1 MKKQITIQERSF
13 EFAISIIKI
22 YRILNENR
30 EYVLSKQLL
39 RSGTSVGAN
48 IREAQNAESK
58 KDFIHK
64 LAISQ
69 KECDE
74 SIYWIE
80 LLFKTGYIENKVY
93 TSLNLEASSILNI
106 LKSII
111 ITSKKNLRHSK

>member
-1 MKKQITIQERSF
+1 MSKPNLIHQKSFLFALSTIETYKTLLKK
-13 EFAISIIKI
+13 
-22 YRILNENR
+22 N

-48 IREAQNAESK
+48 IRESKNAESK

-64 LAISQ
+64 LSISQ

-80 LLFKTGYIENKVY
+80 LLFHSHYISKEKYFELHNQATTLLK
-93 TSLNLEASSILNI
+93 L

-111 ITSKKNLRHSK
+111 ITTKSNLANNS